1 MVVVVVLLLVVVVVA
16 CPSIDIAGPRVSEPG
31 KGCSA
36 AVVPSASC
44 DGNEE
49 LRIML
54 VIVRASG

>member
-1 MVVVVVLLLVVVVVA
+1 VVLVVVLVVVVVVA
-16 CPSIDIAGPRVSEPG
+16 CDIAGPLFSKTG
-31 KGCSA
+31 KRWS

>member
-1 MVVVVVLLLVVVVVA
+1 MVVVVVLVVVLVVVVVVA
-16 CPSIDIAGPRVSEPG
+16 CDIAGPLFSKTG
-31 KGCSA
+31 KRWS

>member
-1 MVVVVVLLLVVVVVA
+1 MVVVVVLLLLLVVVVVA
-16 CPSIDIAGPRVSEPG
+16 CDIAEPRVSEPG
-31 KGCSA
+31 KRWS